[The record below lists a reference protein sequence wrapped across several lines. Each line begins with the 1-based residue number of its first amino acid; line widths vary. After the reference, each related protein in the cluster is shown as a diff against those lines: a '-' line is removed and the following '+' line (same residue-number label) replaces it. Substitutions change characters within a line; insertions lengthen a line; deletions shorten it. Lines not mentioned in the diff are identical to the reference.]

1 MILSSFTS
9 CGSLMYFIYTLRFN
23 ALDQKLKKDKPFSKK
38 EQMLI
43 AIAPETDKQ
52 NICKTVELKL
62 IRFHFDHLF
71 TLTISN
77 NESCIYF

>member
-1 MILSSFTS
+1 
-9 CGSLMYFIYTLRFN
+9 MYFIYTLLVRFN